1 MDRSWM
7 TRPRITEE
15 YENGVEDFLQFAAE
29 NAADFR
35 GVYFC
40 PCVKCLNGRRQSLD
54 DIRTHLI
61 CDGICPTYTR
71 WIWHGELSEMSST
84 PANVGVHEEVGDRI
98 EDMLRDLGQ
107 EGFRQTH
114 APYFEKLDN
123 DSKKPLYVGCTKYT
137 RLSGVLALVNLK
149 ARFGWSDKSF
159 NELLLLL
166 KNMLP
171 EDNTLPKNHYEAK
184 KILCPVGMEYQ
195 KIHACPNDCILYRHE
210 YAELR
215 NCPTCGVSRYK
226 VNSNDCGED
235 ATTYKDRPSKV
246 CWYLPVIPRF
256 KRLFA
261 NAEDAKNLTWHAD
274 GRIKDGLLRHPA
286 DSPQWK
292 TIDQLYPEFSQDPRN
307 LRVALASDGMNPF
320 GNLSC
325 NHSSWPVLLM
335 IYNLP
340 PWLCIKRKYIM
351 MSMMIAGPR
360 QPGNDIDVYLA
371 PLIEDL
377 KKLWVEGV
385 DVYDGN
391 AHETFK
397 LRALIFCTINDFPA
411 YGNLSGYSV
420 KGHHA
425 CPICEKDTSYI
436 QLKHGKKTVY
446 TRHRRFLKPFHPYRR
461 MKKAFNGTSEIDSAP
476 IPLSGVEV
484 LDRVNNITIIYGKT
498 QKKDGSANKI
508 WKKRSIF
515 FDLPYWCDLNVR
527 HCLDVMHVEK
537 NVCDS
542 LVGTLL
548 NIKGKT
554 KDGLKCRQ
562 DLAEMGIRQ
571 QLHPVSKGLR
581 TYLPPAC
588 HTMSTSEK
596 KSFCHCLKNV
606 KVPQGYSSNIK
617 SLVSVTEMKL
627 VGLKSH
633 DCHVLMQQLL
643 PVAIRGILPDK
654 VRVAITRLCFFF
666 NAICSKVIDP
676 KQLDD
681 LENEASIIVCQLEM
695 YFPPAF
701 FDIMVH
707 LVVHLVREIR
717 LCGPVYLRWMYPVER
732 YMKVLK
738 SYTKNQYRPEASI
751 VERYVAEEAIEF
763 CSDYIENASPVGLPQ
778 SRHESSHQG
787 RGKRGFNVVT
797 MDRQQ
802 LSQAHLYVLN
812 NTAEVIPY
820 IDAHKEYVTACHP
833 TMNMMRVLQEHNK
846 SFVNWFRKTIFA
858 SDNASKTLSLLA
870 VGPNLNV
877 LTWRGYDINN
887 YSFYTKSQDD
897 NSTVQNCG
905 VTIDAHS
912 EHFSSALDNHPIR
925 ASMPYYGLIKEIWE
939 LDYGEFR
946 VPVFKCQW
954 VNGNA
959 GVRQDKMGFTLVDL
973 QKIGYKDEP
982 FILAAQARQV
992 FYVEDPSDAR
1002 WSVVLQGK
1010 TTGIPPDIDVS
1021 TLDVNDIPTFCTEMP
1036 SVNAENEEDDVF
1048 ANRID
1053 HDEGLWENIAT

>member
-7 TRPRITEE
+7 KRPRITEE
-15 YENGVEDFLQFAAE
+15 YENGVEDFLQFAKQ
-29 NAADFR
+29 NAPDFH

-84 PANVGVHEEVGDRI
+84 PGNVGVHEEVGDHI
-98 EDMLRDLGQ
+98 KDMLRDLGQ

-114 APYFEKLDN
+114 APYYEKLDN
-123 DSKKPLYVGCTKYT
+123 DSKTPLYVECTKYT

-149 ARFGWSDKSF
+149 VRFGWSDKSF

-274 GRIKDGLLRHPA
+274 GMIKDGLLRHPT

-307 LRVALASDGMNPF
+307 LRVGLASDGMNPF

-325 NHSSWPVLLM
+325 NHSSWPVLLI

-377 KKLWVEGV
+377 RKLWVEGV

-436 QLKHGKKTVY
+436 QIKHGKKTVY

-484 LDRVNNITIIYGKT
+484 LDR
-498 QKKDGSANKI
+498 
-508 WKKRSIF
+508 
-515 FDLPYWCDLNVR
+515 
-527 HCLDVMHVEK
+527 
-537 NVCDS
+537 
-542 LVGTLL
+542 
-548 NIKGKT
+548 
-554 KDGLKCRQ
+554 
-562 DLAEMGIRQ
+562 
-571 QLHPVSKGLR
+571 
-581 TYLPPAC
+581 
-588 HTMSTSEK
+588 
-596 KSFCHCLKNV
+596 
-606 KVPQGYSSNIK
+606 
-617 SLVSVTEMKL
+617 
-627 VGLKSH
+627 
-633 DCHVLMQQLL
+633 QLL
-643 PVAIRGILPDK
+643 SVAIRGILPDK

-681 LENEASIIVCQLEM
+681 LENEASIIICQLEM

-717 LCGPVYLRWMYPVER
+717 FCGPVYLRWMYPVER

-751 VERYVAEEAIEF
+751 VERYVAEETIEF
-763 CSDYIENASPVGLPQ
+763 CSDYIENASPVGLPL

-787 RGKRGFNVVT
+787 RGTRGFNVVT

-820 IDAHKEYVTACHP
+820 IDAHKEYVTTCHP

-858 SDNASKTLSLLA
+858 SDNASKTLSLLV

-877 LTWRGYDINN
+877 LTWKGYDINN

-897 NSTVQNCG
+897 NSTIQNCG

-946 VPVFKCQW
+946 VPVFKCQ
-954 VNGNA
+954 
-959 GVRQDKMGFTLVDL
+959 
-973 QKIGYKDEP
+973 
-982 FILAAQARQV
+982 
-992 FYVEDPSDAR
+992 
-1002 WSVVLQGK
+1002 
-1010 TTGIPPDIDVS
+1010 
-1021 TLDVNDIPTFCTEMP
+1021 
-1036 SVNAENEEDDVF
+1036 
-1048 ANRID
+1048 
-1053 HDEGLWENIAT
+1053 